1 MGSQTAPPGGQREND
16 TTAPHRNQLWAV
28 KQRPRVDKHGM
39 TPQRPLVVDT
49 VTPPRRH
56 CCLFWAIWG
65 RFGPFLGPFGVIWGV
80 LGSLGGLTQLMQGA
94 ERQLH
99 LMGTP
104 PFQDPQQRPQNRP
117 ELWGHRRSCNT
128 TGPHWGP
135 PPFRDHHP
143 NYRNPPH
150 SPLGTPPYPIL
161 DTPQPHIGPPP
172 HFRDPPPTPYWGPPP
187 Y

>member
-1 MGSQTAPPGGQREND
+1 MGSQTAPPGGQTWND
-16 TTAPHRNQLWAV
+16 TTAPPGGRYSNTSTAPLLSILGHLGSFRSVFGSLWG
-28 KQRPRVDKHGM
+28 H
-39 TPQRPLVVDT
+39 L
-49 VTPPRRH
+49 
-56 CCLFWAIWG
+56 G
-65 RFGPFLGPFGVIWGV
+65 RFGVV
-80 LGSLGGLTQLMQGA
+80 GGLTQLMQGA
-94 ERQLH
+94 ECQLH

>member
-1 MGSQTAPPGGQREND
+1 MGSQTAPPGEQREND

-80 LGSLGGLTQLMQGA
+80 LGSLGDSPNSCRALRASSISWGRPLSRTPNSAPKTAPSCGATAAPATQRDPIGDPP
-94 ERQLH
+94 H
-99 LMGTP
+99 LGT
-104 PFQDPQQRPQNRP
+104 
-117 ELWGHRRSCNT
+117 T
-128 TGPHWGP
+128 TPIIGT
-135 PPFRDHHP
+135 
-143 NYRNPPH
+143 PPH

-161 DTPQPHIGPPP
+161 DTPHPHIGPPP